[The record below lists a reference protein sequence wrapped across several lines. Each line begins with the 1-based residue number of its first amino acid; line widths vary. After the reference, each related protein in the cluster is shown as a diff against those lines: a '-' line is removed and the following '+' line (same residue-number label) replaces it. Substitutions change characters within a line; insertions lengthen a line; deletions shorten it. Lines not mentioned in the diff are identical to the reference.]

1 MNKDIKYY
9 FQRYLNEITEAS
21 VLIVIIKLSTNNPID
36 IKEVLLYSII
46 IGIITLILEEYNQ
59 SIYNRVKTGMQTS
72 IGAVLMRTI
81 IA

>member
-9 FQRYLNEITEAS
+9 LQRYLNEITEAS
-21 VLIVIIKLSTNNPID
+21 ILIVIIKLSTNNPID
-36 IKEVLLYSII
+36 IKEVLFYSII

-59 SIYNRVKTGMQTS
+59 SIYTRVKTGMQTS